1 MHSDG
6 YCLDINECQQDAEC
20 SQICTNTEGSYKC
33 SCRDGYVL
41 ESNNFCRAQGIVMSF
56 VELVLGPDIQKI
68 ELEIVIILIFHL

>member
-6 YCLDINECQQDAEC
+6 YCLDINECEQDAEC

-41 ESNNFCRAQGIVMSF
+41 ESNNFCRAQGIVMF
-56 VELVLGPDIQKI
+56 LV
-68 ELEIVIILIFHL
+68 HLS